1 MITTAAK
8 LWFAVTAFA
17 LVAAEVYFLATGG
30 EDGGAVTLLF
40 VAAAAAVIGGAAVAT
55 RDGEASVSGE
65 GTREPVVVRS
75 ALPAPWPVLVALGA
89 GLAIV
94 GLAAG
99 GLLLYAGFGVLGI
112 ALIEW
117 MVQSWAERSTADPA
131 YNAALRNRIMFPI
144 EVPALGLLGVGFVIL
159 TFSRVLLAAPDKNV
173 STIVALVV
181 ATVIT
186 AGAFVVAN
194 RPRVSS
200 GALAWLLAIGAV
212 VLLGAG
218 VLTGVSGE
226 REVEAHEAEPVEGD
240 IDEGHAG
247 GEDTGEGTIADDGN
261 QDDAEEPGATTP

>member
-17 LVAAEVYFLATGG
+17 LIAAEVYFLATGG

-40 VAAAAAVIGGAAVAT
+40 VAVAAAVIGGAAVAT
-55 RDGEASVSGE
+55 RDGEASISGD

-75 ALPAPWPVLVALGA
+75 ALPAPWPVVVAIGA
-89 GLAIV
+89 GLTIV

-99 GLLLYAGFGVLGI
+99 GLLIYAGFGVLAI
-112 ALIEW
+112 ALVEW

-144 EVPALGLLGVGFVIL
+144 EVPALGFLGVGFVIL

-181 ATVIT
+181 ATIIT
-186 AGAFVVAN
+186 AGAFVIAN

-200 GALAWLLAIGAV
+200 GALAWLLAVGAV

-218 VLTGVSGE
+218 VITGVSGE
-226 REVEAHEAEPVEGD
+226 REIEAEEV
-240 IDEGHAG
+240 
-247 GEDTGEGTIADDGN
+247 EDTDAHVEDGQGGGGDAGEGTIADDGN